1 MHTNLFTK
9 YVTDLDN
16 KLNSYQKDKV
26 CVGGGGGNKLG
37 GWDQHIHTIMY
48 TTDNQHRPTIQHREL
63 YSRYFVITYMGKES
77 QV

>member
-1 MHTNLFTK
+1 MMHTNLFTK

-37 GWDQHIHTIMY
+37 GWD
-48 TTDNQHRPTIQHREL
+48 
-63 YSRYFVITYMGKES
+63 
-77 QV
+77 